1 VYAVFFSNDGPMLF
15 SNIFIREAAY
25 MTKTFTGFG
34 EVCWSLDIENAL
46 FIGIERITSKVNDAE
61 RLV

>member
-1 VYAVFFSNDGPMLF
+1 
-15 SNIFIREAAY
+15 